1 MKKHTFNN
9 LTATLGGNRKQKRIT
24 EHQQNI
30 TALFHSG
37 TDLSAQEKKLIGA
50 KVLNTTVQH
59 DEDKSVH
66 KAYIN

>member
-1 MKKHTFNN
+1 M
-9 LTATLGGNRKQKRIT
+9 ATLGGNRKQKRIT

-50 KVLNTTVQH
+50 KVDIKH
-59 DEDKSVH
+59 YSSMMKI

>member
-9 LTATLGGNRKQKRIT
+9 LTATLGGNRRIT

-50 KVLNTTVQH
+50 KVDIKH
-59 DEDKSVH
+59 YS
-66 KAYIN
+66 AA

>member
-9 LTATLGGNRKQKRIT
+9 LTATLGGNRRIT